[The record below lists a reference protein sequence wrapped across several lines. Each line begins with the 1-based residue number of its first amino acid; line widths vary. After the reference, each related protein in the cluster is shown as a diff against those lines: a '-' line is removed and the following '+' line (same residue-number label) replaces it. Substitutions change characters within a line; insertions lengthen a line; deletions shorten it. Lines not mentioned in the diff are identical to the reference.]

1 MPSEKKSSEGIA
13 LLSMYGYEDDEM
25 EDVDEE
31 GQNRHEE
38 DSIPLP
44 APDVGAMR
52 DDDVVSYYGNDLND
66 NFSPS
71 KKFKHGN
78 SSASATPQGSLFS
91 PPQQQIAVSS
101 EFTYVQSKK
110 SRLLIVDYGH
120 EEGALSPEAED
131 GEMVATGRVTYGEL
145 LQTTSDGEFREKK
158 LPPSTQET
166 PPQSLEPIDQSEPDT
181 VNLSESGGA
190 DDTVMVSAED
200 QKAVDPLDKF
210 LPPPPK
216 AKCSEDLQVRIAK
229 FIGLKTTGRSFNS
242 EVRKKKEYRN
252 PDFLLHAVTYQAI
265 DQIGSCFP
273 KDVFDPHGYAESD
286 FYDELEADM
295 RRDVE
300 RKEQER
306 KRTQKVDFTSA
317 GVQAGLPTPKI
328 NLPTPGL
335 PAVGGVINVTPATSD
350 VTARDGRQ
358 NKKSK
363 WDKVDVEHD
372 SLAAVGAS
380 HAALISAAKA
390 GSGYSAF
397 AQQRRKEAEDKR
409 SSYKRLER
417 RS

>member
-1 MPSEKKSSEGIA
+1 MPSEKKASEGIA

-25 EDVDEE
+25 EDLDEE

-38 DSIPLP
+38 DIVPPP
-44 APDVGAMR
+44 APDAGAMKE
-52 DDDVVSYYGNDLND
+52 DDVVSDYGNDLND
-66 NFSPS
+66 NPTPS
-71 KKFKHGN
+71 KKRNHGN
-78 SSASATPQGSLFS
+78 SSASATPQQSQSLFS
-91 PPQQQIAVSS
+91 PPQQQQQQISAGS
-101 EFTYVQSKK
+101 EFTFVQSKK

-131 GEMVATGRVTYGEL
+131 GEIVATGRVTYGEL
-145 LQTTSDGEFREKK
+145 LQTTSD
-158 LPPSTQET
+158 
-166 PPQSLEPIDQSEPDT
+166 DT
-181 VNLSESGGA
+181 VNVAESGGTEDA
-190 DDTVMVSAED
+190 VMVSAED

-216 AKCSEDLQVRIAK
+216 AKCSEDLQVRIIK
-229 FIGLKTTGRSFNS
+229 FLVLKTTGRSFNS

-286 FYDELEADM
+286 FYDELVEADM
-295 RRDVE
+295 RREVE
-300 RKEQER
+300 RREQER
-306 KRTQKVDFTSA
+306 KRTQKVDFASA
-317 GVQAGLPTPKI
+317 GVQAGL
-328 NLPTPGL
+328 
-335 PAVGGVINVTPATSD
+335 AGVLNVTPASSD
-350 VTARDGRQ
+350 VTARDGRP

-363 WDKVDVEHD
+363 WDKVDVDQD
-372 SLAAVGAS
+372 SLAAVGAA

-397 AQQRRKEAEDKR
+397 AQQRRREAEDKR
-409 SSYKRLER
+409 SSDKRLER

>member
-1 MPSEKKSSEGIA
+1 
-13 LLSMYGYEDDEM
+13 M

-31 GQNRHEE
+31 GQNHHEE
-38 DSIPLP
+38 DIIPLP
-44 APDVGAMR
+44 GAMR
-52 DDDVVSYYGNDLND
+52 DDDDDITDYANDLND
-66 NFSPS
+66 NSSPS

-78 SSASATPQGSLFS
+78 STASATPQQSLFS
-91 PPQQQIAVSS
+91 PPQQQISVVS

-120 EEGALSPEAED
+120 TLSPEA
-131 GEMVATGRVTYGEL
+131 EMVATGRVTYGEL
-145 LQTTSDGEFREKK
+145 LQTNSDGEFREKK

-166 PPQSLEPIDQSEPDT
+166 PPQSLEPVDQSEPDT
-181 VNLSESGGA
+181 VNLSESGGTE
-190 DDTVMVSAED
+190 DTVMVSAED
-200 QKAVDPLDKF
+200 QKAVDPLDMF

-295 RRDVE
+295 RRDLE
-300 RKEQER
+300 RREQER

-328 NLPTPGL
+328 NLPTTGL

-363 WDKVDVEHD
+363 WDKVDVEQD

-397 AQQRRKEAEDKR
+397 AQQRRKGAEDKR
-409 SSYKRLER
+409 SNDRRLER